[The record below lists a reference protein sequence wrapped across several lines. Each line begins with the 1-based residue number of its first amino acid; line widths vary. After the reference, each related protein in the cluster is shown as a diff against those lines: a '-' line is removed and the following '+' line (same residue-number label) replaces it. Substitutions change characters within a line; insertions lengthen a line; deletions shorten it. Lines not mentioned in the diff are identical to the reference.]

1 VEALWR
7 FGSHREKPPSE
18 PTIRWVL
25 QRIDTEEFDWKLGQW
40 LLGRQVLTGK
50 AVAIDGK
57 TLCGSRDGE
66 NAPVHLLSALVHKEG
81 IVIAQKYVD
90 EKTNEIT
97 RLQPLLDPLDLEG
110 AVVTADALLTQKDIA
125 HYIVKQKK
133 ADYVFSVKDNQQTL
147 LEGIRGLEFEKN
159 S

>member
-1 VEALWR
+1 L
-7 FGSHREKPPSE
+7 GSAYFYDSPKY
-18 PTIRWVL
+18 
-25 QRIDTEEFDWKLGQW
+25 
-40 LLGRQVLTGK
+40 
-50 AVAIDGK
+50 
-57 TLCGSRDGE
+57 
-66 NAPVHLLSALVHKEG
+66 LLSAVVHKEG
-81 IVIAQKYVD
+81 IVIAPKYVD

-133 ADYVFSVKDNQQTL
+133 ADYVFIVKDNQQTL
-147 LEGIRGLEFEKN
+147 LEDIRGLEFEKN